1 MSNEKIY
8 TEAEFNKLPVDKK
21 TGCVKYANGDKEWYK
36 EGKRHREDGPA
47 IESTCGDKFWYKK
60 DQLHREDGPAIEY
73 AHGTKFWYKE
83 GKFHRED
90 GPAIEL
96 SNGTKEWYFDGER
109 CSEEEYNVKMN
120 KEKFYTKEE
129 FDKLS
134 VDNQTGCVK
143 YADGD
148 KHWYKEGKLHR
159 EDGPAVEFSD
169 GDKHWYKEGKLHRED
184 GPAVECDN
192 GYKAWYKEDI
202 RHREDGP
209 AIEYSNGSKAWY
221 LDGKACSEKE
231 YKAKVSESN
240 IVYTEEEFFKLPK
253 DKQTGCVKYANGD
266 KHWYKE
272 GKCHREDGPAIEY
285 ANGYKEYWLEDKFFS
300 EELFKQHCIINTI
313 PTPIKDSIMNA
324 PEKIWS
330 VREFNELPTDERTG
344 KFVFSSGTTSYYRK
358 GQLHRTDGP
367 AIIDGTYTAYFFNG
381 IKFDS
386 KESIDKLL
394 NEARA
399 LPNQNET
406 TNATSVPSGDVS
418 GHYEAAVQI
427 GRKEIL
433 AQEDAKFFAAV
444 TAAGVAVT
452 TASTSQSLV
461 QMLKSDFTKASYRV
475 GATQLTKITKNVII
489 KLLSNKNLDSERMKV
504 IRELLDSELG
514 SSFIATILGYTLTY
528 APKISDDPR
537 AKVMANEFRV
547 KGMEIL
553 GNEIVNVA
561 ITNLLPEIQSII
573 TSLPK
578 ETVRLEQPSTE
589 KEEGL
594 SSEEEVAENI
604 ITNVVELK
612 HHKVK

>member
-1 MSNEKIY
+1 MSTKNKRY
-8 TEAEFNKLPVDKK
+8 VFNKVVIGRKEDYEFLLNNRNFVELVASEKEVEDGML
-21 TGCVKYANGDKEWYK
+21 TGIFQVCGENSEPHFIITKD
-36 EGKRHREDGPA
+36 GKRHREDGPA
-47 IESTCGDKFWYKK
+47 YISILYSYWKNGLLHREDGPAFKFPNGVKQYYINGNLCKSEEDYKEKIDNMKNDNVVDDKIYTCEEFYKLPKDKQNGCVEYDDGDKCWFKEGKLHRDDGPAIERDNGDKEWCKEGK
-60 DQLHREDGPAIEY
+60 LHREDGPAIE
-73 AHGTKFWYKE
+73 F
-83 GKFHRED
+83 
-90 GPAIEL
+90 
-96 SNGTKEWYFDGER
+96 
-109 CSEEEYNVKMN
+109 
-120 KEKFYTKEE
+120 
-129 FDKLS
+129 
-134 VDNQTGCVK
+134 
-143 YADGD
+143 ADGS
-148 KHWYKEGKLHR
+148 KEWYKEGKLHR
-159 EDGPAVEFSD
+159 EDGPA
-169 GDKHWYKEGKLHRED
+169 
-184 GPAVECDN
+184 
-192 GYKAWYKEDI
+192 
-202 RHREDGP
+202 
-209 AIEYSNGSKAWY
+209 IEWADRN
-221 LDGKACSEKE
+221 
-231 YKAKVSESN
+231 
-240 IVYTEEEFFKLPK
+240 
-253 DKQTGCVKYANGD
+253 
-266 KHWYKE
+266 
-272 GKCHREDGPAIEY
+272 
-285 ANGYKEYWLEDKFFS
+285 KEYWLNGKRLPEDW
-300 EELFKQHCIINTI
+300 FKQHCSINTI

-399 LPNQNET
+399 LPNQTET

-452 TASTSQSLV
+452 TASQSQSLA

-528 APKISDDPR
+528 APKISNDPR

-589 KEEGL
+589 KEEDL
-594 SSEEEVAENI
+594 SSEEEVVENI